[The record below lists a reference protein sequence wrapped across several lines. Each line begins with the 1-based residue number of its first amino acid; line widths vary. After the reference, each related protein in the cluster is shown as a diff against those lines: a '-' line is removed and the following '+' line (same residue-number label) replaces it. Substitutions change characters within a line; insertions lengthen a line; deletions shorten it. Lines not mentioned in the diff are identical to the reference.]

1 MAINVSV
8 IIVNYNTRALT
19 HQCIESIKTQTK
31 DVSYEIILVDNAST
45 DGSKDCFEKRD
56 DIIYL
61 YSHENMGFGRANN
74 LGFSKA
80 SGKYLFLL
88 NSDTILNN
96 NAIRLFYDFME
107 AAPMDVACCGGFL
120 RDRHLEVIHSYGRY
134 PTGWN
139 LIYELCL
146 FPGLRRLG
154 GKLKKFDYQVKKT
167 DNHYIVDYITGADLF
182 IRKAI
187 AERYGLFD
195 PDFFMYFEDADLGKR
210 YKDIGYKSVLIEA
223 PQIIH
228 LSGSSTQGN
237 IRAKSEIYIRNMFIY
252 TRKSMTSMQYRIFRC
267 LFMGL
272 YSLRVM
278 VKRAI

>member
-1 MAINVSV
+1 MNTGVSV
-8 IIVNYNTRALT
+8 IIVNYNTKELT
-19 HQCIESIKTQTK
+19 LQCVESLKTHTK

-61 YSHENMGFGRANN
+61 YSHENLGFGRANN

-96 NAIRLFYDFME
+96 NAIKLFYDFME
-107 AAPMDVACCGGFL
+107 SAPTDIACCGSFL
-120 RDRHLEVIHSYGRY
+120 RNRNLEVIHSYGRY

-154 GKLKKFDYQVKKT
+154 VKLKKFDYPVEVT
-167 DNHYIVDYITGADLF
+167 DNYYIVDYITGADLF

-195 PDFFMYFEDADLGKR
+195 PDFFMYYEDAELGKR
-210 YKDIGYKSVLIEA
+210 YKDVGYKSVLIEA

-228 LSGSSTQGN
+228 LSGSSYQGN

-252 TRKSMTSMQYRIFRC
+252 TKKHMTPIQYRIFRC
-267 LFMGL
+267 LFTGF

-278 VKRAI
+278 AMRII